1 MTKNL
6 NGGALKKMAV
16 ITISKASM
24 GKAVA
29 DGIRR
34 EFCYGYFDSDEVFM
48 AASKEFGV
56 PEAKIRSALQEA
68 PKFWGM
74 SSVTRQKLIACYQ
87 SILAKSLLRDNVVYY
102 GPAGHLLIQGVSH
115 ALKVFLWQGENTTG
129 NSLGYMSQHKVIN
142 EESLC
147 DLVIDT
153 GTTSVEEVVKT
164 ISAHALSTRYRTTT
178 YSINCVKN
186 IALSSKVKAALI
198 DVDHDVNVRAS
209 GGSVYIHVRAADRK
223 RQKLTAGISNMV
235 KSIRDVVNVE
245 VTVTEDIFQ
254 KYAGT
259 YR

>member
-1 MTKNL
+1 
-6 NGGALKKMAV
+6 MAV

-24 GKAVA
+24 GKTVA
-29 DGIRR
+29 DGVRR
-34 EFCYGYFDSDEVFM
+34 EFCYGYFDSDEVFL
-48 AASKEFGV
+48 AASKDFGV
-56 PEAKIRSALQEA
+56 PEAKIRSALEVA

-74 SSVTRQKLIACYQ
+74 SSATRQKLIACYQ
-87 SILAKSLLRDNVVYY
+87 STLAKFLLRGNVVYY

-115 ALKVFLWQGENTTG
+115 ALKVFLWPGDNTTG
-129 NSLGYMSQHKVIN
+129 KSVGYMSLHEVIN
-142 EESLC
+142 GESLC

-153 GTTSVEEVVKT
+153 GKTSVEDAVKI
-164 ISAHALSTRYRTTT
+164 ISDHALSTRYHTTT
-178 YSINCVKN
+178 YSMNCVKN

-223 RQKLTAGISNMV
+223 RQKLTAAIGNMV

>member
-1 MTKNL
+1 
-6 NGGALKKMAV
+6 MAV

-34 EFCYGYFDSDEVFM
+34 EFCYGYFDSDEVFL

-56 PEAKIRSALQEA
+56 PEAKIRSALQNA
-68 PKFWGM
+68 PTLWGM
-74 SSVTRQKLIACYQ
+74 SSATRQKLISCYQ
-87 SILAKSLLRDNVVYY
+87 STLAKFLLRDNVVYY

-115 ALKVFLWQGENTTG
+115 ALKVLLWPGDNTTC
-129 NSLGYMSQHKVIN
+129 NIISSISKHDVIN
-142 EESLC
+142 EESLY

-153 GTTSVEEVVKT
+153 GKTSVEEAVEI

-178 YSINCVKN
+178 FSINCVKN

-209 GGSVYIHVRAADRK
+209 GGNVYIHVRAADRK
-223 RQKLTAGISNMV
+223 RQKLTAAISNMV